1 MNNQTLILVDDND
14 KLLGYAP
21 RSLCHEAYGRRHRAF
36 VTLIFNSKNQ
46 VLLQKRKHSLFD
58 GFWDLTAIS
67 HPLHFDS
74 QDESFQ
80 EASDRALKNEMG
92 IAHVEIKNIG
102 AFNYFAQDG
111 KNCENEYCVVLVGEH
126 NGKYKANRNA
136 VYDSKWMDFNAF
148 LNDIKKNS
156 KEYTPWAILA
166 SKQLKETKLESE
178 FELMLKKFRVTF
190 EEYLA
195 DYFAQKIKDS
205 SEYPKLITK
214 FYEDLADF
222 TEGGKRMRAFLVY
235 LGYVIGGG
243 RNLQKVLPI
252 SLAVEII
259 HSFLL
264 IHDDIIDKS
273 ETRRGKVTIH
283 KRYEKLFDSHYGVS
297 QAIVL
302 GDMAY
307 LEAFNLV
314 NSSEFSPDLRIICQN
329 KLNKV
334 LLETVYGEVLDVE
347 YSYKKPKFSDIM
359 QIADL
364 KTARYSFVG
373 PLSVGGILSKCSDG
387 QMKALLEFGLLVGLA
402 FQLQDDYLGVFGDE
416 KILGK
421 SVLSDMREGKNT
433 LLIYKARELGTATD
447 RKLINRLWGKSTSS

>member
-1 MNNQTLILVDDND
+1 
-14 KLLGYAP
+14 
-21 RSLCHEAYGRRHRAF
+21 
-36 VTLIFNSKNQ
+36 
-46 VLLQKRKHSLFD
+46 
-58 GFWDLTAIS
+58 
-67 HPLHFDS
+67 
-74 QDESFQ
+74 
-80 EASDRALKNEMG
+80 
-92 IAHVEIKNIG
+92 
-102 AFNYFAQDG
+102 
-111 KNCENEYCVVLVGEH
+111 
-126 NGKYKANRNA
+126 
-136 VYDSKWMDFNAF
+136 MDFKSELKSF
-148 LNDIKKNS
+148 LS
-156 KEYTPWAILA
+156 
-166 SKQLKETKLESE
+166 
-178 FELMLKKFRVTF
+178 TF
-190 EEYLA
+190 EEYSA
-195 DYFAQKIKDS
+195 GYFVQKIKDS
-205 SEYPKLITK
+205 SKYPKLITK

-222 TEGGKRMRAFLVY
+222 TKGGKRMRAFLVY
-235 LGYVIGGG
+235 LGYVVGGE
-243 RNLQKVLPI
+243 RNLQKVLPV

-283 KRYEKLFDSHYGVS
+283 ERYGKLFDSHYGVS

-314 NSSEFSPDLRIICQN
+314 NSSAFSSDLRIICQN

-334 LLETVYGEVLDVE
+334 LLETVYGEALDVE

-433 LLIYKARELGTATD
+433 LLIYKARELGTADD
-447 RKLINRLWGKSTSS
+447 RKILDRLWGKSTANNGDLEKIKKVIIKTGAGNWCGGEMKRLVGRARKYIKQMTKDAKLQKVIGQMADFIVTRAS